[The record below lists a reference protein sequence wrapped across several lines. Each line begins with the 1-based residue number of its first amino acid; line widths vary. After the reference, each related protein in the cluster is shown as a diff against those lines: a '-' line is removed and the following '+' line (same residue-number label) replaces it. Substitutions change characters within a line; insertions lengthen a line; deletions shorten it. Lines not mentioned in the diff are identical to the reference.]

1 MKFLAFLAALLLVAA
16 PAAAAEKRIF
26 RIDGLIATQK
36 NGVILLQAK
45 GAVPTGGWT
54 KPRLHVMHGDG
65 RTLTVEFLA
74 TQPPP
79 GMTVIDAVVPVTAS
93 VEIKGRA
100 TSVHV
105 LADEN
110 EMTSQVLR

>member
-1 MKFLAFLAALLLVAA
+1 MKSLVFLAALLLAAA
-16 PAAAAEKRIF
+16 PAAAAEKRVF

-93 VEIKGRA
+93 IEVKGRA

-110 EMTSQVLR
+110 EMTSQVLH

>member
-1 MKFLAFLAALLLVAA
+1 MKLLSFLAAVLLAAA
-16 PAAAAEKRIF
+16 PVSAAEKRVF

-36 NGVILLQAK
+36 KGVILLEAK

-65 RTLTVEFLA
+65 KTLTIEFLA
-74 TQPPP
+74 TPPPP

>member
-1 MKFLAFLAALLLVAA
+1 MKSLAFLAALLLATA
-16 PAAAAEKRIF
+16 PASAAEKRVF

-36 NGVILLQAK
+36 KGVILLEAK

-65 RTLTVEFLA
+65 KTLTVEFLA
-74 TQPPP
+74 TPPPP

-93 VEIKGRA
+93 VEVKGRA

>member
-1 MKFLAFLAALLLVAA
+1 MKSLVFLAALLLAAA
-16 PAAAAEKRIF
+16 PAAAAEKRVF

-79 GMTVIDAVVPVTAS
+79 GMTVIDAVVPVAAS
-93 VEIKGRA
+93 IEVKGRA

-110 EMTSQVLR
+110 EMTSQVLH

>member
-1 MKFLAFLAALLLVAA
+1 MKSLVFLAALLLAAA
-16 PAAAAEKRIF
+16 PAAAAEKRVF

-79 GMTVIDAVVPVTAS
+79 GMTVIDAVVPVAAS
-93 VEIKGRA
+93 IEVKGRA
-100 TSVHV
+100 T
-105 LADEN
+105 
-110 EMTSQVLR
+110 

>member
-1 MKFLAFLAALLLVAA
+1 MKSVALLAALILATA
-16 PAAAAEKRIF
+16 PASAAEKRVF
-26 RIDGLIATQK
+26 RIDSLIATQK
-36 NGVILLQAK
+36 DGMILLQAK

-54 KPRLHVMHGDG
+54 KPRLHLIHGDG
-65 RTLTVEFLA
+65 HTLTVEFLA

-93 VEIKGRA
+93 VEVKAKA

>member
-1 MKFLAFLAALLLVAA
+1 MKSFLLLAALLIATA
-16 PAAAAEKRIF
+16 PVSAAEKRVF

-36 NGVILLQAK
+36 KGAILLEAK

-65 RTLTVEFLA
+65 HTLTVEFLA

-79 GMTVIDAVVPVTAS
+79 GMTVIDALVPVAAS

>member
-1 MKFLAFLAALLLVAA
+1 MKFLAFLAAVLLATA
-16 PAAAAEKRIF
+16 PASAAEKRVF

-36 NGVILLQAK
+36 NGVIVLQAK

-65 RTLTVEFLA
+65 HTLTVEFLA
-74 TQPPP
+74 TTPPQ
-79 GMTVIDAVVPVTAS
+79 GMTVIDAVVPVAAS

>member
-1 MKFLAFLAALLLVAA
+1 MKSLAFLAAVLLAAA
-16 PAAAAEKRIF
+16 PVSAAEKRVF

-36 NGVILLQAK
+36 KGVLLLEAK

-54 KPRLHVMHGDG
+54 KPRLHVVHTDAK
-65 RTLTVEFLA
+65 TLTVEFLA
-74 TQPPP
+74 TPPP
-79 GMTVIDAVVPVTAS
+79 QGMTVIDAVVPITAS
-93 VEIKGRA
+93 AEIKGRA

>member
-1 MKFLAFLAALLLVAA
+1 MKSLLLLAALSIATA
-16 PAAAAEKRIF
+16 PVSAAEKRVF

-36 NGVILLQAK
+36 KGAILLEAK

-65 RTLTVEFLA
+65 HTLTVEFLA
-74 TQPPP
+74 TPPP
-79 GMTVIDAVVPVTAS
+79 LGMTVIDAVVPMAAS

>member
-1 MKFLAFLAALLLVAA
+1 MKSIVLLAALLLATA
-16 PAAAAEKRIF
+16 PVSAAEKRVF
-26 RIDGLIATQK
+26 RIDSLIATQK
-36 NGVILLQAK
+36 DGIILLQAK

-54 KPRLHVMHGDG
+54 KPRLHVIHGDG
-65 RTLTVEFLA
+65 HTLTVEFLA

-79 GMTVIDAVVPVTAS
+79 GMTVIDAVVPVAAS
-93 VEIKGRA
+93 VEVKAKA

>member
-1 MKFLAFLAALLLVAA
+1 MKSLVFLAALLLAAA
-16 PAAAAEKRIF
+16 PVSAAEKRVF

-36 NGVILLQAK
+36 KGVIVLEAK

-54 KPRLHVMHGDG
+54 KPRLHVVHGDG

-74 TQPPP
+74 TPPPP
-79 GMTVIDAVVPVTAS
+79 GMTVIDVLVPVTAS
-93 VEIKGRA
+93 TEFKGRA

>member
-1 MKFLAFLAALLLVAA
+1 MKFLGFLAALLLATA
-16 PAAAAEKRIF
+16 PASAAEKRVF
-26 RIDGLIATQK
+26 RIDGLIVAQK
-36 NGVILLQAK
+36 KGVIVVEAK

-65 RTLTVEFLA
+65 KTLTVEFLA
-74 TQPPP
+74 TPPPP
-79 GMTVIDAVVPVTAS
+79 GMTVIDVLVPVAAS
-93 VEIKGRA
+93 LEIKGKA

-110 EMTSQVLR
+110 EMTSQVLH

>member
-1 MKFLAFLAALLLVAA
+1 MKFAALLIALSLVAG
-16 PAAAAEKRIF
+16 PASATEKRVF
-26 RIDGLIATQK
+26 RIDSLIATQK
-36 NGVILLQAK
+36 DGNIILQAK

-54 KPRLHVMHGDG
+54 KPRLHVVHGDG
-65 RTLTVEFLA
+65 HTLTVEFLA
-74 TQPPP
+74 TTPPP

-93 VEIKGRA
+93 AEIKGHA
-100 TSVHV
+100 LSVHV

>member
-1 MKFLAFLAALLLVAA
+1 MKSLVFLAALLLAAA
-16 PAAAAEKRIF
+16 PAAAAEKRVF

-65 RTLTVEFLA
+65 RTLTVEFVA

-79 GMTVIDAVVPVTAS
+79 GMTVIDAVVPVAAS
-93 VEIKGRA
+93 IEVKGRA

-110 EMTSQVLR
+110 EMTSQVLH